1 MFFLLIKVPKTKWL
15 RNNYFVANGWGIA
28 EIVLWPPMLPQKSE
42 ARGII
47 SNMLHS
53 YGAQDATWN
62 SALENFRMIH
72 RWFYLDSESFGVEIW
87 MCEKNPWFDILWF
100 DAADMICRYVY
111 IYVCI
116 YIYLRFASIINELI
130 RSQSADHTRV
140 VCWAC
145 FADDMF
151 REFDSCLSLK
161 ELWILYIFRWL
172 ISETCGLPNA
182 MEASEP
188 FRAMMSLENCDIGK
202 STLTSTNST

>member
-116 YIYLRFASIINELI
+116 YIYIFEICIHYQWINSFAIC
-130 RSQSADHTRV
+130 RSHTGGLLS
-140 VCWAC
+140 
-145 FADDMF
+145 MF
-151 REFDSCLSLK
+151 CRWHVS
-161 ELWILYIFRWL
+161 WIWFM
-172 ISETCGLPNA
+172 SQFE
-182 MEASEP
+182 
-188 FRAMMSLENCDIGK
+188 RAMNSLYFQMIDLRN
-202 STLTSTNST
+202 LWTS

>member
-1 MFFLLIKVPKTKWL
+1 
-15 RNNYFVANGWGIA
+15 
-28 EIVLWPPMLPQKSE
+28 MLPQKSE

-72 RWFYLDSESFGVEIW
+72 RWLYLDSESFGVEIW

-100 DAADMICRYVY
+100 DAADMICRY
-111 IYVCI
+111 
-116 YIYLRFASIINELI
+116 LRFESIINELI
-130 RSQSADHTRV
+130 RSQSADHIRV

-161 ELWILYIFRWL
+161 KIWILNIFRWW
-172 ISETCGLPNA
+172 ISETRGLPNA
-182 MEASEP
+182 MEASEH
-188 FRAMMSLENCDIGK
+188 FWTLQSNDVFGKLWHRKVHIDIHK
-202 STLTSTNST
+202 FNMELLWRFIEPHPKKNRYV